1 MTQTPLPP
9 ALGLPDRSS
18 MLGLT
23 LREDETEEEDDED
36 EDGDGD
42 EQEDDD
48 DEEEDGYSE

>member
-1 MTQTPLPP
+1 MTQTLLPP

-36 EDGDGD
+36 EDGD